1 MGRSGKEVGSRPSF
15 SEQRRTRRQIAE
27 TPACLTFAVRHSTSV
42 IRRFAD
48 TRFPV
53 ASVIYEICAIYSEE
67 FRSCGLFLRLGFSF
81 IQAPFP
87 FGTKEPTIVFD
98 CHDGEITVEN
108 RIAPY
113 DPLSG
118 LSEST

>member
-1 MGRSGKEVGSRPSF
+1 MGRSDKEVGSRPSF

-27 TPACLTFAVRHSTSV
+27 PPACSTFAVRHSTSA

-48 TRFPV
+48 TRSPV
-53 ASVIYEICAIYSEE
+53 ASVICAI
-67 FRSCGLFLRLGFSF
+67 CGLFLRLGYSF
-81 IQAPFP
+81 IPAPFP

-108 RIAPY
+108 RMVPY